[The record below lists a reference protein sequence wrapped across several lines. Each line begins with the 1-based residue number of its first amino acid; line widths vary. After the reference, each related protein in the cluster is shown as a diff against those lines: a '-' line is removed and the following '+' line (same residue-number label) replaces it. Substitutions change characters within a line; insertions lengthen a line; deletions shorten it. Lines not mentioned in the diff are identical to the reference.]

1 MEIRIILLWLGSL
14 WVAMSSVNCVYMVGD
29 REVTYFWQ
37 AKNWFTAYE
46 MCRAQG
52 KHLLTIHSDEE
63 NIQIMRIAAD
73 YCSDAADEFR
83 KQCRGKGFW
92 LAATDL
98 GQYRKFVWMDS
109 GSQVETTWW
118 APGQPDNFFLVVM
131 SAAWRSATSG
141 NIPGGTTWVVSRS
154 AHTSARISHRLE
166 AIPNNEGIKQ
176 RYIQT
181 IQQYLNGLGTT
192 WLPNH

>member
-1 MEIRIILLWLGSL
+1 MERRIILLWLGSL

-29 REVTYFWQ
+29 REVMYFWQ

-83 KQCRGKGFW
+83 KQCRGEGFW
-92 LAATDL
+92 PAATDL

-118 APGQPDNFFLVVM
+118 APGQPDNFFF
-131 SAAWRSATSG
+131 
-141 NIPGGTTWVVSRS
+141 SRDE
-154 AHTSARISHRLE
+154 RCLEIS
-166 AIPNNEGIKQ
+166 
-176 RYIQT
+176 YFW
-181 IQQYLNGLGTT
+181 QYPRWNDVGCFKERPYFCEKKPQVGC
-192 WLPNH
+192 NSE